1 MIPILSIVVPTKN
14 RYYYL
19 QFLAQYF
26 HTIVSNKIELIIQ
39 DNSDMGTNENFVNFL
54 NKINDQRIS
63 YSYCGEN
70 LTIDKNC
77 DLAIK
82 KAKGEYVTMIGD
94 DDIFSKHI
102 VKYVEKF
109 KVENVDAILP
119 IKSAYIWPDVNPRF
133 YKNKLSGLY
142 SVNDFKLKK
151 TSIDIKKELEDVL
164 NFGGV
169 KILNLPRI
177 YHGIIRRDILEKIY
191 IETNSYFPGP
201 SPDMANAVAICKY
214 IDKYEM
220 IDVPLIISGHSKTS
234 GGGQGAQGQ
243 HYGEISKLS
252 FLPKDTAANWDEDVP
267 FYWSGSTIYAE
278 SVIQALKRTNRIDLI
293 KKFNFEYLI
302 ANCFV
307 FDTNYKD
314 RIEKVYG
321 SKNSS
326 FKLKVKYYIL
336 LIWLKRINFHLIN
349 NLSLIILILKFNN
362 IKRFKK
368 DNILEV
374 AFLNDEMIKNNQILI
389 K

>member
-1 MIPILSIVVPTKN
+1 
-14 RYYYL
+14 
-19 QFLAQYF
+19 
-26 HTIVSNKIELIIQ
+26 
-39 DNSDMGTNENFVNFL
+39 
-54 NKINDQRIS
+54 
-63 YSYCGEN
+63 
-70 LTIDKNC
+70 
-77 DLAIK
+77 
-82 KAKGEYVTMIGD
+82 
-94 DDIFSKHI
+94 
-102 VKYVEKF
+102 
-109 KVENVDAILP
+109 
-119 IKSAYIWPDVNPRF
+119 
-133 YKNKLSGLY
+133 
-142 SVNDFKLKK
+142 
-151 TSIDIKKELEDVL
+151 
-164 NFGGV
+164 
-169 KILNLPRI
+169 
-177 YHGIIRRDILEKIY
+177 
-191 IETNSYFPGP
+191 
-201 SPDMANAVAICKY
+201 MANAVAICKY

-278 SVIQALKRTNRIDLI
+278 SVIQALKRTNRINLM

>member
-1 MIPILSIVVPTKN
+1 MTPLLSIVVPSKN

-19 QFLAQYF
+19 KFLVEYF
-26 HTIVSNKIELIIQ
+26 NSIQSDKMELIIQ
-39 DNSDMGTNENFVNFL
+39 DNSDLG
-54 NKINDQRIS
+54 INDDFIDFLGKTNDTRIS
-63 YSYCGEN
+63 YLYTSDE
-70 LTIDKNC
+70 LTIDENC
-77 DLAIK
+77 DIAIGR
-82 KAKGEYVTMIGD
+82 AKGEYVTMIGD

-102 VKYVEKF
+102 VEYIDNCKDD
-109 KVENVDAILP
+109 NVDAILP
-119 IKSAYIWPDVNPRF
+119 IKSSYVWPDVNPRL
-133 YKNKLSGLY
+133 YKNKLSGWY
-142 SVNDFKLKK
+142 SVKSFKYKR
-151 TSIDIKKELEDVL
+151 TRINVKKELENVL
-164 NFGGV
+164 NLGGV

-201 SPDMANAVAICKY
+201 SPDMANAIAICQY
-214 IDKYEM
+214 IDTYEI
-220 IDVPLIISGHSKTS
+220 IDVPLIISGHSLLST
-234 GGGQGAQGQ
+234 GGQGAQGQ
-243 HYGEISKLS
+243 HYGEISKIRH
-252 FLPKDTAANWDEDVP
+252 LPKDTAANWNEDVP

-307 FDTNYKD
+307 FDTNFKD

-336 LIWLKRINFHLIN
+336 LIWLKRINFHLTN
-349 NLSLIILILKFNN
+349 NLSLIIPILKFNN
-362 IKRFKK
+362 TKRFKK

-374 AFLNDEMIKNNQILI
+374 ALLNDEMISNI
-389 K
+389 

>member
-1 MIPILSIVVPTKN
+1 M
-14 RYYYL
+14 
-19 QFLAQYF
+19 
-26 HTIVSNKIELIIQ
+26 
-39 DNSDMGTNENFVNFL
+39 
-54 NKINDQRIS
+54 
-63 YSYCGEN
+63 
-70 LTIDKNC
+70 
-77 DLAIK
+77 
-82 KAKGEYVTMIGD
+82 
-94 DDIFSKHI
+94 
-102 VKYVEKF
+102 
-109 KVENVDAILP
+109 
-119 IKSAYIWPDVNPRF
+119 
-133 YKNKLSGLY
+133 Y

-252 FLPKDTAANWDEDVP
+252 FLPKDTAANWNEDVP

-307 FDTNYKD
+307 FDTHFKV
-314 RIEKVYG
+314 RIDKVY
-321 SKNSS
+321 SDKSTL
-326 FKLKVKYYIL
+326 FKFKVNYYII
-336 LIWLKRINFHLIN
+336 LIWLKRINFHLFN
-349 NLSLIILILKFNN
+349 NLSLIIPILNFN
-362 IKRFKK
+362 KTQRFKK

-374 AFLNDEMIKNNQILI
+374 ALLNDEMISNI
-389 K
+389 